1 MNRGRRQVSR
11 NRKRSSSGPKGAKR
25 ATQDRTTIAVDSI
38 ANRRVAGL
46 RFASDLSGFFAMVE
60 VRLAGRYKLFL
71 RLGIGDGTF
80 PRSAKMRQKA
90 PFRLCDSRSVTLR
103 RSATF
108 GCPRTHPNTELPTG
122 ISSGCVHRSVP
133 ERSGQSPV
141 TGSAPW
147 ALTRASSHPVDRAR
161 RGDAAARVRLND
173 VIDDAHT
180 SVMSCQHSRPMGR
193 FAGHNVVAD
202 PFGLPMLPLRIE
214 S

>member
-1 MNRGRRQVSR
+1 MDARQNDDRRHF
-11 NRKRSSSGPKGAKR
+11 
-25 ATQDRTTIAVDSI
+25 I

-80 PRSAKMRQKA
+80 PKSAKMRQKA

-133 ERSGQSPV
+133 E
-141 TGSAPW
+141 TKSAKPGHRIRAVGVDKGELASKSI
-147 ALTRASSHPVDRAR
+147 AL
-161 RGDAAARVRLND
+161 AA
-173 VIDDAHT
+173 
-180 SVMSCQHSRPMGR
+180 G
-193 FAGHNVVAD
+193 
-202 PFGLPMLPLRIE
+202 MLPLE
-214 S
+214 